1 VHSSPLIYLITSR
14 NAVSQIPEKYAPLTS
29 STPLLNSL
37 PLQWQRQILAI
48 SLAAEAGCQLIQIRE
63 RDLPARDLLRFVQAA
78 VSIAHSYKTKVLVN
92 ERMDIALAAG
102 ADGVHLR
109 TSSFS
114 AREAR
119 KISRRFGMTDF
130 LVSVSTHSMEEA
142 VSAESAGADLVLF
155 GPVWEPLSKKSV
167 MAPAGLIKLQQVAAA
182 VRIPVLALGGVERE
196 NYADALRQ
204 GAAGIAAISLFAEIN
219 SVVENV
225 RSILYC

>member
-1 VHSSPLIYLITSR
+1 MLSSPLIYLITSR
-14 NAVSQIPEKYAPLTS
+14 NAVSQIPEKYALIAP
-29 STPLLNSL
+29 STPLLNAL
-37 PLQWQRQILAI
+37 PLQWQRQMLAI

-119 KISRRFGMTDF
+119 KISRRFGMADF
-130 LVSVSTHSMEEA
+130 LVSASTHSMEEA
-142 VSAESAGADLVLF
+142 VSAESAGADFVLF

-196 NYADALRQ
+196 NCADVLRQ
-204 GAAGIAAISLFAEIN
+204 GAAGIAAISLFTGMDSI
-219 SVVENV
+219 VENV